1 MCTWFALLTYLL
13 FIQQVLLN
21 IYYLPGIM
29 LGRGDSAM
37 NQAGPSLAHRA
48 SCANKKKLSPAV
60 DAIPGVCNLVK
71 KKKKKMSV
79 HKEKGAFF
87 PGGHSPKLRSSAWE
101 VEVGAG
107 LQPHTPSLAKSATLF
122 H

>member
-1 MCTWFALLTYLL
+1 MYLL

-21 IYYLPGIM
+21 TYYLPGIV
-29 LGRGDSAM
+29 LGPGDSAM
-37 NQAGPSLAHRA
+37 NKADTGPSLAHRA

-60 DAIPGVCNLVK
+60 DAIPGVCDLVK
-71 KKKKKMSV
+71 KKKKRCLYTK
-79 HKEKGAFF
+79 KKGPFL

-107 LQPHTPSLAKSATLF
+107 LQPHTPPLAKPATLM

>member
-1 MCTWFALLTYLL
+1 MYLS

-21 IYYLPGIM
+21 IYYLPGIT

-37 NQAGPSLAHRA
+37 NQAGPSLAHQA

-71 KKKKKMSV
+71 KKKRCLYTKK
-79 HKEKGAFF
+79 KEPF
-87 PGGHSPKLRSSAWE
+87 PLVDTAPN
-101 VEVGAG
+101 
-107 LQPHTPSLAKSATLF
+107 
-122 H
+122 